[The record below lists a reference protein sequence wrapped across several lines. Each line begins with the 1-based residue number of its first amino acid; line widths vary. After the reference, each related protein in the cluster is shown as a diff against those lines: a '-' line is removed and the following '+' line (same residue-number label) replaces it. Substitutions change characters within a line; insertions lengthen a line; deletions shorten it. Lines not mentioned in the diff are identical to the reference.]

1 MWSSGKRSRLKTLA
15 FCYGGD
21 VGTGK
26 SFVAACI
33 ANALLEQGIPVL
45 MTNFSKILNQMGAMY
60 SEERYRY
67 IASFSNYSLLILD
80 DLGIERSTEYA
91 LEQVYAVI
99 DERYKSGLPVII
111 TTNLKIAEIR
121 NPEDVVYARIY
132 SRILEMCTPVRIS
145 GEDRRKS
152 IGKENSRSLRRYLI
166 YEVQGKKG
174 VFRR

>member
-1 MWSSGKRSRLKTLA
+1 M
-15 FCYGGD
+15 
-21 VGTGK
+21 
-26 SFVAACI
+26 AACI

-121 NPEDVVYARIY
+121 NPQDVAYARIY
-132 SRILEMCTPVRIS
+132 SRILDVYKRQLQALVDVTVLVHSAEHTDLLGLEAGSHGLVGVLPVAHHAHALEAVALDI
-145 GEDRRKS
+145 D
-152 IGKENSRSLRRYLI
+152 GKADPHR
-166 YEVQGKKG
+166 V
-174 VFRR
+174 

>member
-1 MWSSGKRSRLKTLA
+1 
-15 FCYGGD
+15 
-21 VGTGK
+21 
-26 SFVAACI
+26 
-33 ANALLEQGIPVL
+33 
-45 MTNFSKILNQMGAMY
+45 MY

-80 DLGIERSTEYA
+80 DLGIERSTEYV

-111 TTNLKIAEIR
+111 TTKIAEIR
-121 NPEDVVYARIY
+121 NPQDVSYARIY

-152 IGKENSRSLRRYLI
+152 IGKEKQQVVK
-166 YEVQGKKG
+166 EVLDL
-174 VFRR
+174 